1 MTDLQT
7 TFARFVKDFDST
19 MTIVTVAAGERRSGC
34 LVGFSTATSVRPP
47 LFLACIS
54 RANHTAGVAAEAGH
68 AIVHVV
74 PAGAFELARLFGGQT
89 GDEVDKFAR
98 CAWRPGPAGVPLLE
112 GVDAWFA
119 GRIVKRLDVGDHVG
133 LLLDP
138 LEAAAPDPPVTPL
151 RFRRAREIEP
161 GHPA

>member
-7 TFARFVKDFDST
+7 TFARFVTDFDGT
-19 MTIVTVAAGERRSGC
+19 MTILTVAAGERRAGC
-34 LVGFSTATSVRPP
+34 LVGFSTPSSIHPP
-47 LFLACIS
+47 LFLACVS
-54 RANHTAGVAAEAGH
+54 RLNHTARVAADAGH

-74 PAGAFELARLFGGQT
+74 AREAIELAELFGGET
-89 GDEVDKFAR
+89 GDDVDKFAR
-98 CAWRPGPAGVPLLE
+98 CAWRPGPAGVPLLDGIE
-112 GVDAWFA
+112 AWFA

-138 LEAAAPDPPVTPL
+138 VAAAAPDPPVTPL
-151 RFRRAREIEP
+151 RYRRAREIEP

>member
-1 MTDLQT
+1 MDDLQR
-7 TFARFVKDFDST
+7 TFARFVKDFDGT
-19 MTIVTVAAGERRSGC
+19 MTIVTVAAGEQRSGC
-34 LVGFSTATSVRPP
+34 LVGFSTPTSVHPP

-54 RANHTAGVAAEAGH
+54 RANRTCRVAAEAGH

-74 PAGAFELARLFGGQT
+74 PQEAIELAELFGGET

-98 CAWRPGPAGVPLLE
+98 CAWRHGPGGAPLLD
-112 GVDAWFA
+112 GIDAWFA

-138 LEAAAPDPPVTPL
+138 LDAAAPEPPVTPL